1 MIRRTITN
9 HARKMLKARFGIENM
24 PAALEWINKHV
35 PQGEGR
41 LIHGDYTF
49 VFSPVEQETQA
60 LITIFRTRP
69 NRVTRIAS

>member
-1 MIRRTITN
+1 MKRVISN
-9 HARKMLKARFGIENM
+9 HAKEMMQARFGIMNM

-41 LIHGDYTF
+41 VIHGDYTF
-49 VFSPVEQETQA
+49 VFSPVEREIQT

-69 NRVTRIAS
+69 RVARIPS